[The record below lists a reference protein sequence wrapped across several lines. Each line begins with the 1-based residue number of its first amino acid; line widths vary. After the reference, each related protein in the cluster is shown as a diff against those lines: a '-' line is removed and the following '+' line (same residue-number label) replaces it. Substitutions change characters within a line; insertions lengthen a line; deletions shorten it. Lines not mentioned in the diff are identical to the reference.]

1 MSHRPA
7 APGRGAGGGQD
18 TEKGPRGHPGGAEME
33 QRPPSPSHHPQQPPP
48 RTHLP
53 APSAVGT
60 PPENPEAESA
70 VSELIGLD
78 PVLSDHLLR
87 NLGSRGGGSQEML
100 EQKGERRG

>member
-1 MSHRPA
+1 M
-7 APGRGAGGGQD
+7 
-18 TEKGPRGHPGGAEME
+18 
-33 QRPPSPSHHPQQPPP
+33 
-48 RTHLP
+48 P

-60 PPENPEAESA
+60 PPETPEAESA

-87 NLGSRGGGSQEML
+87 NLGSGGGSQEML

>member
-1 MSHRPA
+1 
-7 APGRGAGGGQD
+7 
-18 TEKGPRGHPGGAEME
+18 ME

-48 RTHLP
+48 GHICRHHRRWEP
-53 APSAVGT
+53 
-60 PPENPEAESA
+60 PPETPEAESA

-87 NLGSRGGGSQEML
+87 NLGSGGGSQEML